1 MVYFCYTIVINLQ
14 REDMLVVRSVAW
26 VYILVVIFLNFF
38 DFIDISWWIVIA
50 IVLILLSME
59 ELGMRIEEEFI
70 KMTKG
75 IDRALEKK
83 KDKKIKEKEE
93 E

>member
-1 MVYFCYTIVINLQ
+1 MVYFCYTIVIDLQ
-14 REDMLVVRSVAW
+14 KEDMLVVRSVAW

-38 DFIDISWWIVIA
+38 DFIDISWWLVIA

-70 KMTKG
+70 KMAKG
-75 IDRALEKK
+75 VDKALEKK